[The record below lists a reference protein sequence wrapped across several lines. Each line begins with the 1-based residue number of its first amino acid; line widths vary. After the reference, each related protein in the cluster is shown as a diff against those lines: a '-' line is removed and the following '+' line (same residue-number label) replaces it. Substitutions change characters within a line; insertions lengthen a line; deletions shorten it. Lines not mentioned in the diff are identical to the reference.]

1 MFAHR
6 CFRNDSTFVAPALH
20 PPLISLS
27 TLSTRIG
34 SCRLWRSSSQP
45 YLPPPSSTLTRQPSW
60 FSSTSDHEPSDDDV
74 TRPWNASSTDTP
86 SCLKSGSLMRMRTC
100 KCGRG
105 AGLGVR
111 AAGCRLQVAGERVQE
126 AGERVQAAGCR
137 VVDADAH
144 LCARRAGRRRIC
156 RAEREA
162 RADEHMQT
170 STLARVQACRHVQ
183 TSTPAHVR
191 ASMHMQASMPARMPV
206 RMHART
212 HACPMH
218 ARPYACMPVHMHART
233 HTCLYA
239 CMPTR
244 MPIHMPVRV
253 HAHAQARR
261 HAQECRAGM
270 HAHTSAASFAS
281 GSLASRSPMPPSP
294 ASRRRTISMTTCAAG
309 HARWL
314 RKWRTQCSHV

>member
-1 MFAHR
+1 
-6 CFRNDSTFVAPALH
+6 LQ
-20 PPLISLS
+20 
-27 TLSTRIG
+27 G
-34 SCRLWRSSSQP
+34 KGCR
-45 YLPPPSSTLTRQPSW
+45 RQG
-60 FSSTSDHEPSDDDV
+60 
-74 TRPWNASSTDTP
+74 
-86 SCLKSGSLMRMRTC
+86 K
-100 KCGRG
+100 
-105 AGLGVR
+105 
-111 AAGCRLQVAGERVQE
+111 GCRLQVAGSLTRMHTCVQGGRVGDGS
-126 AGERVQAAGCR
+126 AGLKG
-137 VVDADAH
+137 
-144 LCARRAGRRRIC
+144 
-156 RAEREA
+156 
-162 RADEHMQT
+162 
-170 STLARVQACRHVQ
+170 RHVQ
-183 TSTPAHVR
+183 TSTCRR
-191 ASMHMQASMPARMPV
+191 ARSLACKHAGMCRRARQLTCERACTCRQACPHACQYACMPARMHALC
-206 RMHART
+206 MHART
-212 HACPMH
+212 HAC
-218 ARPYACMPVHMHART
+218 PYACMPVHMHART